1 MDRLNNP
8 FTPGAGALP
17 PELAGRSQI
26 IEDGRVLSGRILKS
40 RYEKSLLLI
49 GLRGVGKTVLLRH
62 LAENARKNGV
72 VPVVIEV
79 RSAKTDIEE
88 LSLRLKESLTTI
100 DFASKVKAKVNY
112 AFSVL
117 SNFVKAFSINIGD
130 FGITVELAQGV
141 ASSGKME
148 LDLSEVLIA
157 CARAAMDAETAI
169 GLYLDELQNLD
180 IEAMRGIIVALHRS
194 AQESLPL
201 YLVGSGLPSIRG
213 LIGKSKTYAERMF
226 NYAEIG
232 ALTESD
238 VDAAITIPM
247 NANGLNIEIAAV
259 KEIFRETQG
268 YPYFLQE
275 YGYQV
280 WLAAT
285 GDAAV
290 TAKDIL
296 NLGSQVEQRLD
307 ANFFDVRFDRVSNA
321 EKAVLRTMADFPE
334 NSAIPVSEIA
344 ELMGKT
350 LGSLSPIRSSLIKK
364 GMIYSPKYG
373 SVAYTVPLF
382 GEYMKRVMA
391 K

>member
-26 IEDGRVLSGRILKS
+26 IEDGRVLAGRILKS

-62 LAENARKNGV
+62 LAETARKDGV
-72 VPVVIEV
+72 VPVVVEV

-88 LSLRLKESLTTI
+88 LSLRLKESLSTI

-117 SNFVKAFSINIGD
+117 SNFVRAFAINIGD
-130 FGITVELAQGV
+130 FGVTVELAQGV

-157 CARAAMDAETAI
+157 CARAAKDAETAI
-169 GLYLDELQNLD
+169 GLYIDELQNLD

-201 YLVGSGLPSIRG
+201 YMVGSGLPSIRG

-226 NYAEIG
+226 NYADVG
-232 ALTESD
+232 ALNESD

-247 NANGLNIEIAAV
+247 NANGLDIELSAI
-259 KEIFRETQG
+259 KEIFRATQG

-280 WLAAT
+280 WLAAN
-285 GDAAV
+285 GESI
-290 TAKDIL
+290 TAKEIL
-296 NLGSQVEQRLD
+296 SIGEAVERRLD
-307 ANFFDVRFDRVSNA
+307 ANFFDVRFDRVSNI
-321 EKAVLRTMADFPE
+321 EKSMLRFMADFPSE
-334 NSAIPVSEIA
+334 ASVSVSELA
-344 ELMGKT
+344 ERMGRT
-350 LGSLSPIRSSLIKK
+350 LSSLSPIRSSLIKK
-364 GMIYSPKYG
+364 GMIYSPKHG
-373 SVAYTVPLF
+373 CVAYTVPMF
-382 GEYMKRVMA
+382 GEYMKRVMP
-391 K
+391 

>member
-62 LAENARKNGV
+62 LAESARKDGV
-72 VPVVIEV
+72 VPVVVEV

-88 LSLRLKESLTTI
+88 LSLRLKESLSAI

-112 AFSVL
+112 AFAVL
-117 SNFVKAFSINIGD
+117 SNFVKAFSANIGD
-130 FGITVELAQGV
+130 FGVKIELAQGV

-148 LDLSEVLIA
+148 LDLSEVLLA
-157 CARAAMDAETAI
+157 CARAAKEAETAI
-169 GLYLDELQNLD
+169 GLYIDELQNLD

-194 AQESLPL
+194 AQELLPL

-226 NYAEIG
+226 NYAEVG
-232 ALTESD
+232 ALSESD

-247 NANGLNIEIAAV
+247 NANGLDIELAAIKEIAHA
-259 KEIFRETQG
+259 TQG

-285 GDAAV
+285 GETV
-290 TAKDIL
+290 TAKDIRDI
-296 NLGSQVEQRLD
+296 GGQVERRLD
-307 ANFFDVRFDRVSNA
+307 ANFFDVRFDRVSNT
-321 EKAVLRTMADFPE
+321 EKLMLRAMADFPE
-334 NSAIPVSEIA
+334 QLAIPVSKLA

-350 LGSLSPIRSSLIKK
+350 LGSMSPIRSSLIKK
-364 GMIYSPKYG
+364 GMIYSPMHG
-373 SVAYTVPLF
+373 SVAYTVPMF
-382 GEYMKRVMA
+382 GEYMKRVMP